1 MSADKKLDIVNL
13 YLSIIHK
20 GVSFPSRN
28 DLLEVGVPRDTLR
41 HYFGNIAGL
50 REAAKLASPSSF
62 KGVIDLNEYLSDKR
76 LLDLGSKIKKY
87 KKFFITTA
95 VSGQK
100 VHKGFLNSIK
110 RFCAAEKA
118 LLLILPSHDTAHN
131 LDNDVEWHF
140 DKTIDPNDHNF
151 VFEDT
156 YLNEN
161 LLISGIRVTA
171 KQINPVTGLSELSQ
185 SKGSCIFAS
194 PKQSLEYDA
203 VSSNRLPH
211 ARRTTGAVTMPNY
224 KTSRG
229 NSLRTAYIAQFQHIL
244 GGLVIEIQDKKTYH
258 CTEVQADEFG
268 SFCHLGIQY
277 SANTS
282 RQVRST
288 FVMGDLHAGQHD
300 EKALQAWKSI
310 INKIGC
316 YQVVFHDT
324 FDGTSI
330 SHHTEHDIMVRASLS
345 ASKMDSLEDELRI
358 TRDILDSV
366 LDNKKIKSGII
377 VKSNHDDF
385 IDRWLSRGGFV
396 KDPKNFAMGCKLA
409 AEVVNTEKDILE
421 TGLKIIGQG
430 KCHGKLKFLGVNDDF
445 MVGDVN
451 CGAHG
456 DRSANGSR
464 GSIKS
469 LAKSFAK
476 GVFGHSHTPGIFKNA
491 RQIGTTSKLRQGYN
505 KGPSSWVHCSAIVY
519 DNGQV
524 QLINAIEG
532 KTFSL

>member
-185 SKGSCIFAS
+185 SKG
-194 PKQSLEYDA
+194 
-203 VSSNRLPH
+203 
-211 ARRTTGAVTMPNY
+211 
-224 KTSRG
+224 
-229 NSLRTAYIAQFQHIL
+229 
-244 GGLVIEIQDKKTYH
+244 
-258 CTEVQADEFG
+258 
-268 SFCHLGIQY
+268 
-277 SANTS
+277 
-282 RQVRST
+282 
-288 FVMGDLHAGQHD
+288 
-300 EKALQAWKSI
+300 
-310 INKIGC
+310 
-316 YQVVFHDT
+316 
-324 FDGTSI
+324 
-330 SHHTEHDIMVRASLS
+330 
-345 ASKMDSLEDELRI
+345 
-358 TRDILDSV
+358 
-366 LDNKKIKSGII
+366 
-377 VKSNHDDF
+377 
-385 IDRWLSRGGFV
+385 
-396 KDPKNFAMGCKLA
+396 
-409 AEVVNTEKDILE
+409 
-421 TGLKIIGQG
+421 
-430 KCHGKLKFLGVNDDF
+430 
-445 MVGDVN
+445 
-451 CGAHG
+451 
-456 DRSANGSR
+456 
-464 GSIKS
+464 
-469 LAKSFAK
+469 
-476 GVFGHSHTPGIFKNA
+476 
-491 RQIGTTSKLRQGYN
+491 
-505 KGPSSWVHCSAIVY
+505 
-519 DNGQV
+519 
-524 QLINAIEG
+524 
-532 KTFSL
+532 